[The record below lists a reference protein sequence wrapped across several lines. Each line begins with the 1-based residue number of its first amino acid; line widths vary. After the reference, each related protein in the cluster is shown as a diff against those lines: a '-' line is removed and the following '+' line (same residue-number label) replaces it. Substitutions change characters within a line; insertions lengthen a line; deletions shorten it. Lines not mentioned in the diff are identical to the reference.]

1 MAKKGKVIKKI
12 FLVLFLFV
20 FLVGMTAIVLITTSG
35 IFNNEEV
42 SSVQEKVILNESQ
55 KDSAIKA
62 AATEETDTNVN
73 IIHVSSPE
81 AVNTGFGIDEEAGKS
96 KRVFTG
102 RRINV
107 AVIGVDSRLGTGFK
121 HADANHVISFLVD
134 QGKVEITAIPRD
146 TRCDAMQ
153 EDSLQNKLT
162 VLYPARGRQAYFK
175 EVARIAGLD
184 NIHYFVEVGF
194 SQARGILE
202 LLGFKNSG
210 SALQI
215 LRSRS
220 ALGGDDYQRCYNQ
233 AQFLRQMLLKHF
245 DKLTG
250 FFSEVLI
257 RGGLAIVETNM
268 SYESVANILDK
279 LKAKG
284 FPQSPDDVVIRIRPP
299 IDIKYKVFDFS
310 DETIVTNLSKKVDG
324 YFSKNSGTVSEIN
337 PNRRATNLL
346 FGKIKNA
353 VADSSRFPDRV
364 INNLKTLF
372 NQRAWLQV
380 DDKVL
385 RDTIRERF
393 GVLLYNAYMK
403 KKDPAKANEVRNVVE
418 SERKLFTT
426 PIFGKQNNNNTQ
438 NK

>member
-1 MAKKGKVIKKI
+1 MAKTGKVVKKI
-12 FLVLFLFV
+12 FLILFLIA
-20 FLVGMTAIVLITTSG
+20 FLIGMAIIILITTTG
-35 IFNNEEV
+35 LFETEEKP
-42 SSVQEKVILNESQ
+42 SIAEKVILNESQ
-55 KDSAIKA
+55 KDSAMRA
-62 AATEETDTNVN
+62 AATEETDTTVDV
-73 IIHVSSPE
+73 IRVSSPE
-81 AVNTGFGIDEEAGKS
+81 DLHNGYAIDEEAGKT
-96 KRVFTG
+96 RRIFTG

-107 AVIGVDSRLGTGFK
+107 AVIGVDSRLGAGVK
-121 HADANHVISFLVD
+121 HADANHVVSFLID

-146 TRCDAMQ
+146 TPCDAMQ
-153 EDSLQNKLT
+153 SDSLQNKLT
-162 VLYPARGRQAYFK
+162 VLYPARGREAYFK
-175 EVARIAGLD
+175 EVARISGLD

-215 LRSRS
+215 LRSRQ

-268 SYESVANILDK
+268 SYQSVANILDK

-310 DETIVTNLSKKVDG
+310 DENIVNDLSRKVDN
-324 YFSKNSGTVSEIN
+324 YYSKNSGTLTEIN
-337 PNRRATNLL
+337 PSRRATNLL
-346 FGKIKNA
+346 MGKVKAAIS
-353 VADSSRFPDRV
+353 DSSRYPDRV
-364 INNLKTLF
+364 INNLRTLF

-380 DDKVL
+380 EDKNL
-385 RDTIRERF
+385 RDTIREKF
-393 GVLLYNAYMK
+393 GILLYNAYLK
-403 KKDPAKANEVRNVVE
+403 KKDPGKANEVKNIIE
-418 SERKLFTT
+418 SERKLFTV
-426 PIFGKQNNNNTQ
+426 PAFGKPSGDNTQ

>member
-1 MAKKGKVIKKI
+1 MAKTKKVIKKI
-12 FLVLFLFV
+12 FLMLFLLI
-20 FLVGMTAIVLITTSG
+20 FLIGMTIIVLITSSG
-35 IFNNEEV
+35 LFNDDEND
-42 SSVQEKVILNESQ
+42 SVQQTIVRNESQ
-55 KDSAIKA
+55 KDSAMRA
-62 AATEETDTNVN
+62 AATAETDTTIE
-73 IIHVSSPE
+73 IIRVSTPE
-81 AVNTGFGIDEEAGKS
+81 DLTKPYGIDEEAGKT
-96 KRVFTG
+96 RRIFTG

-107 AVIGVDSRLGTGFK
+107 AVIGVDSRLNTSFK
-121 HADANHVISFLVD
+121 HADANHVVSFLID
-134 QGKVEITAIPRD
+134 NGKVEITAIPRD
-146 TRCDAMQ
+146 TPCDALQ
-153 EDSLQNKLT
+153 EDTLQNKLT
-162 VLYPARGRQAYFK
+162 VLYPARGRKTYFE

-184 NIHYFVEVGF
+184 NIHYYIEVGF

-233 AQFLRQMLLKHF
+233 AQFIRQMFLKHF

-250 FFSEVLI
+250 FFSEILI
-257 RGGLAIVETNM
+257 RGGLSLVETNM
-268 SYESVANILDK
+268 TYPTIANILEK

-284 FPQSPDDVVIRIRPP
+284 FPSNPDDIVIRIRPP

-310 DETIVTNLSKKVDG
+310 DDNIMADLENKVDSYISRNSTTATG
-324 YFSKNSGTVSEIN
+324 FDPSK
-337 PNRRATNLL
+337 RASSIL
-346 FGKIKNA
+346 FGKVKTAI
-353 VADSSRFPDRV
+353 ADSAKFPERV

-380 DDKVL
+380 EDKAQ

-393 GVLLYNAYMK
+393 GVLLYNAYIK
-403 KKDPAKANEVRNVVE
+403 RGQAAKANEVKLVIE
-418 SERKLFTT
+418 SERKLFSL
-426 PIFGKQNNNNTQ
+426 PIFGKPNNNNTQ